1 MIRGYL
7 ILLVIVVM
15 YKNRRKKDFF
25 NVSLF
30 SDGKLQQGKMMTQ
43 LKMKNK
49 IVFIQWVSYD
59 TNPKTLLVKFPDPRT
74 QMNADPVLFVGE
86 KNQSEKGMGKLSK
99 CLIYVPAV
107 IITQLVIYMVLSYSW
122 PGFGNNLVVLSK

>member
-30 SDGKLQQGKMMTQ
+30 SDGKLQQGKMVEKYIIKFAGYWLWAQ
-43 LKMKNK
+43 ISKYQ
-49 IVFIQWVSYD
+49 IDSY
-59 TNPKTLLVKFPDPRT
+59 
-74 QMNADPVLFVGE
+74 
-86 KNQSEKGMGKLSK
+86 
-99 CLIYVPAV
+99 
-107 IITQLVIYMVLSYSW
+107 
-122 PGFGNNLVVLSK
+122 

>member
-43 LKMKNK
+43 LKMKKKNSVYTVGFLRYK
-49 IVFIQWVSYD
+49 
-59 TNPKTLLVKFPDPRT
+59 PK
-74 QMNADPVLFVGE
+74 NFVG
-86 KNQSEKGMGKLSK
+86 
-99 CLIYVPAV
+99 
-107 IITQLVIYMVLSYSW
+107 
-122 PGFGNNLVVLSK
+122 

>member
-43 LKMKNK
+43 LKMKK
-49 IVFIQWVSYD
+49 
-59 TNPKTLLVKFPDPRT
+59 K
-74 QMNADPVLFVGE
+74 
-86 KNQSEKGMGKLSK
+86 K
-99 CLIYVPAV
+99 CLYSGFLTIQ
-107 IITQLVIYMVLSYSW
+107 TQKLCWLNFRIQG
-122 PGFGNNLVVLSK
+122 PK